1 MKTWAE
7 IIADRLDEMGRIKD
21 MGRPAILDTEREAAE
36 IIRFMQRRIAELE
49 KESVSLKK
57 DARRLDFILDRV
69 CIEAPVNSTYWY
81 SLIGLDVSG
90 DFYQREGSIR
100 ELFVSDVDETIK
112 EFNA

>member
-49 KESVSLKK
+49 KENTSLKNHISLSDQTVVLEPLTDGEI
-57 DARRLDFILDRV
+57 DAL
-69 CIEAPVNSTYWY
+69 
-81 SLIGLDVSG
+81 
-90 DFYQREGSIR
+90 
-100 ELFVSDVDETIK
+100 
-112 EFNA
+112 